1 MNGLTL
7 TAEESQL
14 LRNAHRRCKD
24 KRAADRIKAIYSL
37 GNGQSAED
45 VMYILMVDEE
55 TLRNY
60 VKRYQEGGI
69 DELRKDHYKGSEARL
84 SEAER
89 EELGEHLE
97 KNTYLRVEG
106 IVAYVKEKYDVSYTV
121 SGMTDLLHR
130 LDFTYK
136 KSKLIPAKADKKKQ
150 EEFLEQLKK
159 LQESKG
165 KKDPILYMD
174 GVHPQHNTM
183 LAYGWIKKGKDN
195 IIKSNTGR
203 QRINING
210 ALDAE
215 THSVIVRE
223 DESINATSTI
233 DLLKKVEAAY
243 SEAGNIY
250 VICDNAKYYRSKLVT
265 EFLETSR
272 VKLVFL
278 PPYSPNLNLI
288 ERLWK
293 FMKNKILYNQYYEKF
308 NEFKEA
314 TLGFFENIEQYESE
328 LSTLLTNN
336 FRVLDAVQS

>member
-69 DELRKDHYKGSEARL
+69 DELRKNHYKGSEARL

-89 EELGEHLE
+89 EELSHHLE

-106 IVAYVKEKYDVSYTV
+106 IVAYVKEKYDVAYTV

-150 EEFLEQLKK
+150 EEFLEQLKQ
-159 LQESKG
+159 LRESKG
-165 KKDPILYMD
+165 EQDPILYMD

-215 THSVIVRE
+215 THGVIVRE
-223 DESINATSTI
+223 DESINAISTI

-243 SEAGNIY
+243 PAADNIY
-250 VICDNAKYYRSKLVT
+250 VVCDNATYYRSKLVT
-265 EFLETSR
+265 EFLENSK
-272 VKLVFL
+272 VELVFL